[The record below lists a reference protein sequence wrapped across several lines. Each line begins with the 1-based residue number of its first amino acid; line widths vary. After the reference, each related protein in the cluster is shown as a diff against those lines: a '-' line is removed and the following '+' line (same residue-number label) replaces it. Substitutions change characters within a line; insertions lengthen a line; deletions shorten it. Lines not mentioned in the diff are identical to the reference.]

1 MAEAGDEREGEDE
14 EEGGH
19 QQSVEPLLSVL
30 GQAPLGQG
38 IVRTDSGEEEEHWH
52 VPDTPER

>member
-1 MAEAGDEREGEDE
+1 MTEADGEREGEAE
-14 EEGGH
+14 EEGWH

-30 GQAPLGQG
+30 GQAPLGPG

-52 VPDTPER
+52 VPDIPEK

>member
-1 MAEAGDEREGEDE
+1 MTEADGEREGEAE
-14 EEGGH
+14 EEGWH

-30 GQAPLGQG
+30 GQAPLDQG

-52 VPDTPER
+52 VPDTPES